1 MRFFLPAIAVA
12 GLALA
17 TMACGTPPEVGEGAD
32 FKTVPARGWAYGEAL
47 EFEPTPTPDSAGVH
61 ARVAVAVRH
70 TDAYIYGNLWL
81 EVSTPLPGCDSVT
94 VDTVNITLADVYGKW
109 QGRGVG
115 VSYVA
120 VDTLPGLR
128 FCEPGRPATVRH
140 IMRVDTLSDIEQV
153 GLVYFDFE

>member
-1 MRFFLPAIAVA
+1 MKALLPAIAAA

-17 TMACGTPPEVGEGAD
+17 TMGCGTPPEVNEGAD
-32 FKTVPARGWAYGEAL
+32 FKTVPPHGWAYGEAF
-47 EFEPTPTPDSAGVH
+47 EFEPTPTPDSAGVE

-70 TDAYIYGNLWL
+70 TDAYVYGNLWL
-81 EVSTPLPGCDSVT
+81 EVTTPLPGSDSVK

-120 VDTLPGLR
+120 VDTIPGR
-128 FCEPGRPATVRH
+128 RYCEPGRPAKVRH
-140 IMRVDTLSDIEQV
+140 IMRVDTLADIEQV
-153 GLVYFDFE
+153 GLIYFDIK